1 MKRFFVL
8 VSAVILA
15 GAITSCTDISG
26 LENRMDSAESR
37 IAALEKNIGTL
48 NSDIVALKK
57 IVEGGTVS
65 SIVEKDGVYTITF
78 SDGTVITLNQGSTGI
93 ANAPIMSIDAD
104 GYWMVDYGNGPEYIL
119 VSGEKVKAVGDN
131 GVTPQFGVDA
141 SGYWT
146 VSYDGGKTFSQ
157 VKDVNGNPVK
167 AVSDGSSASDS
178 WFRSVTVKGDTLEVV
193 LNDGSTYALQIV
205 KDFSCVIKGAEDVVA
220 FTYGQTKTFTVE
232 MTGVASVMVTAPQ
245 GWSASMESEV
255 LSITAPEAETKALS
269 ADSKTDVCLLAI
281 SENGYSSLS
290 KVKVSVSSSVDP
302 TPDPDPDPDPDPVTY
317 PGLYGQ
323 YYNGEDVTIGSLTVN
338 KTTYPTVNYISATST
353 DKTLK
358 TGINFVDSDVV
369 AELPTEEIA
378 LPFIV
383 AGNTEGAR
391 TVLNAASQ
399 VKFVS
404 SATVENNVVEFQ
416 NVSLSTENIAEG
428 YLLANTQDNTME
440 RIGLNN
446 CRVDIIGDKN
456 LSYMLSARNLN
467 CFIVK
472 DCDIKANS
480 TKAVYLMQIQANEF
494 TMTELTITNNV
505 FWSDDAVKGFSVF
518 HNRKSTV
525 NKVNI
530 TQNTFVNVYPQAS
543 YAYCQLNNLAGGSV
557 SNNLFYFE
565 DYTTNC
571 TDTYTGIV
579 KAETKPTD
587 TAALVPYDNSL
598 QNYAVYNSSSI
609 PTKRMKVAQNIN
621 NGQIYNKTKADASE
635 VFDFTDDSENFN
647 IAKGIFK
654 SKKAA
659 YGAQRK

>member
-1 MKRFFVL
+1 M
-8 VSAVILA
+8 LA
-15 GAITSCTDISG
+15 IAAIAAFSCTKEKVENDSKTNNLSPITIQACSEGSVKVAFSTESYPSIVWTGTESISVLGTNTGNQTFTTESTGASAEFSG
-26 LENRMDSAESR
+26 LADLTDDNLYAVYPANNA
-37 IAALEKNIGTL
+37 IALNAGVTTTLSNVTIPATQTAVEGSFDPKAFVAVASTTSEEKSFSFKSVVSLLKFRLEDVASVEKVIFTGNNDEIMAGTASSINLDGTL
-48 NSDIVALKK
+48 ADDYTDESKSI
-57 IVEGGTVS
+57 TVTGPFTS
-65 SIVEKDGVYTITF
+65 GKDYFAATLPHLFDKGLTIYVQY
-78 SDGTVITLNQGSTGI
+78 SDGTVKSCKISSQLF
-93 ANAPIMSIDAD
+93 
-104 GYWMVDYGNGPEYIL
+104 E
-119 VSGEKVKAVGDN
+119 E
-131 GVTPQFGVDA
+131 
-141 SGYWT
+141 
-146 VSYDGGKTFSQ
+146 GKTR
-157 VKDVNGNPVK
+157 NCIRNLNTIP
-167 AVSDGSSASDS
+167 SAKLKVVTDLYAIYNVGAD
-178 WFRSVTVKGDTLEVV
+178 VTVGRV
-193 LNDGSTYALQIV
+193 
-205 KDFSCVIKGAEDVVA
+205 
-220 FTYGQTKTFTVE
+220 
-232 MTGVASVMVTAPQ
+232 
-245 GWSASMESEV
+245 
-255 LSITAPEAETKALS
+255 
-269 ADSKTDVCLLAI
+269 
-281 SENGYSSLS
+281 
-290 KVKVSVSSSVDP
+290 
-302 TPDPDPDPDPDPVTY
+302 
-317 PGLYGQ
+317 
-323 YYNGEDVTIGSLTVN
+323 TVN
-338 KTTYPTVNYISATST
+338 KTSYPTVNYICATST

-358 TGINFVDSDVV
+358 TGVNFVNSDVV
-369 AELPTEEIA
+369 AELPTGGIA

-391 TVLNAASQ
+391 TTLNAASQ
-399 VKFVS
+399 IKFVS

-416 NVSLSTENIAEG
+416 NVSLSTENITED

-480 TKAVYLMQIQANEF
+480 SNAVYLMQIQANEF

-543 YAYCQLNNLAGGSV
+543 YAYCQLDNLISGSV

-609 PTKRMKVAQNIN
+609 PTKKMKVAQNIN

-647 IAKGIFK
+647 ISKGIFK

-659 YGAQRK
+659 YGAHRQ

>member
-1 MKRFFVL
+1 M
-8 VSAVILA
+8 LA
-15 GAITSCTDISG
+15 IAAIAAFSCTKEKVENDSKTNNLSPITIQACSEGSVKVAFSTESYPSIVWTGTESISVLGTNTGNQTFTTESTGASAEFSG
-26 LENRMDSAESR
+26 LADLTDDNLYAVYPANNA
-37 IAALEKNIGTL
+37 IALNAGVTTTLSNVTIPATQTAVEGSFDPKAFVAVASTTSEEKSFSFKSVVSLLKFRLEDVASVEKVIFTGNNDEIMAGTASSINLDGTL
-48 NSDIVALKK
+48 ADDYTDESKSI
-57 IVEGGTVS
+57 TVTGPFTS
-65 SIVEKDGVYTITF
+65 GKDYFAATLPHLFDKGLTIYVQY
-78 SDGTVITLNQGSTGI
+78 SDGTVKSCKISSQLF
-93 ANAPIMSIDAD
+93 
-104 GYWMVDYGNGPEYIL
+104 E
-119 VSGEKVKAVGDN
+119 E
-131 GVTPQFGVDA
+131 
-141 SGYWT
+141 
-146 VSYDGGKTFSQ
+146 GKTR
-157 VKDVNGNPVK
+157 NCIRNLNTIP
-167 AVSDGSSASDS
+167 SAKLKVVTDLYALYNVGAD
-178 WFRSVTVKGDTLEVV
+178 VTVGRV
-193 LNDGSTYALQIV
+193 
-205 KDFSCVIKGAEDVVA
+205 
-220 FTYGQTKTFTVE
+220 
-232 MTGVASVMVTAPQ
+232 
-245 GWSASMESEV
+245 
-255 LSITAPEAETKALS
+255 
-269 ADSKTDVCLLAI
+269 
-281 SENGYSSLS
+281 
-290 KVKVSVSSSVDP
+290 
-302 TPDPDPDPDPDPVTY
+302 
-317 PGLYGQ
+317 
-323 YYNGEDVTIGSLTVN
+323 TVN
-338 KTTYPTVNYISATST
+338 KTSYPTVNYICATST

-358 TGINFVDSDVV
+358 TGVNFVNSDVV
-369 AELPTEEIA
+369 AELPTGGIA

-383 AGNTEGAR
+383 AGNTEGTR

-399 VKFVS
+399 IKFVS

-416 NVSLSTENIAEG
+416 NVSLSTENITED

-530 TQNTFVNVYPQAS
+530 TQNTFVNVYPQTS
-543 YAYCQLNNLAGGSV
+543 YAYCQLDNLISGSV

-647 IAKGIFK
+647 ISKGIFK
-654 SKKAA
+654 SKKSA
-659 YGAQRK
+659 YGAHRQ

>member
-37 IAALEKNIGTL
+37 IAALEKNLGTL

-93 ANAPIMSIDAD
+93 ANAPIMSIDED

-131 GVTPQFGVDA
+131 GVTPQFGVDT

-167 AVSDGSSASDS
+167 AVADGSSTSDS

-193 LNDGSTYALQIV
+193 LNDGSTYALLIV

-245 GWSASMESEV
+245 GWSAALESEV

-290 KVKVSVSSSVDP
+290 KVKVSVSSSADP
-302 TPDPDPDPDPDPVTY
+302 TPDPDPDPDPVTY
-317 PGLYGQ
+317 PGLYGK
-323 YYNGEDVTIGSLTVN
+323 YYNGEDVTIGSVTVN

-358 TGINFVDSDVV
+358 TGVNFVDADVV
-369 AELPTEEIA
+369 AELPTEEIE

-383 AGNTEGAR
+383 AGNTEGTR
-391 TVLNAASQ
+391 TALNAASQ
-399 VKFVS
+399 VKFIS
-404 SATVENNVVEFQ
+404 SATVESNVVEFQ

-446 CRVDIIGDKN
+446 CRVDIVGDKN

-494 TMTELTITNNV
+494 TMAELTITNNV
-505 FWSDDAVKGFSVF
+505 FWSDDAVKAFSVF
-518 HNRKSTV
+518 HNRKSAVT
-525 NKVNI
+525 KVNI
-530 TQNTFVNVYPQAS
+530 TQNTFVNVYPQKS
-543 YAYCQLNNLAGGSV
+543 YAYCQLDNLISGSV

-571 TDTYTGIV
+571 EDTYTGIV
-579 KAETKPTD
+579 KEETKANIDETLYA
-587 TAALVPYDNSL
+587 TFL
-598 QNYAVYNSSSI
+598 QNYAIYGSSI
-609 PTKRMKVAQNIN
+609 PTKRMKVGQNTN
-621 NGQIYNKTKADASE
+621 PGQIYNKAKADASE

-654 SKKAA
+654 SKKTAF
-659 YGAQRK
+659 GAQR

>member
-1 MKRFFVL
+1 M
-8 VSAVILA
+8 LA
-15 GAITSCTDISG
+15 IAAIAAFSCTKEKVENDSKTNNLSPITIQACSEGSVKVAFSTESYPSIVWTGTESISVLGTNTGNQTFTTESTGASAEFSG
-26 LENRMDSAESR
+26 LADLTDDNLYAVYPANNA
-37 IAALEKNIGTL
+37 IALNAGVTTTLSNVTIPATQTAVEGSFDPKAFVAVASTTSEEKSFSFKSVVSLLKFRLEDVASVEKVIFTGNNDEIMAGTASSINLDGTL
-48 NSDIVALKK
+48 ADDYTDESKSI
-57 IVEGGTVS
+57 TVTGPFTS
-65 SIVEKDGVYTITF
+65 GKDYFAATLPHLFDKGLTIYVQY
-78 SDGTVITLNQGSTGI
+78 SDGTVKSCKISSQLF
-93 ANAPIMSIDAD
+93 
-104 GYWMVDYGNGPEYIL
+104 E
-119 VSGEKVKAVGDN
+119 E
-131 GVTPQFGVDA
+131 
-141 SGYWT
+141 
-146 VSYDGGKTFSQ
+146 GKTR
-157 VKDVNGNPVK
+157 NCIRNLNTIP
-167 AVSDGSSASDS
+167 SAKLKVVTDLYALYNVGAD
-178 WFRSVTVKGDTLEVV
+178 VTVGRV
-193 LNDGSTYALQIV
+193 
-205 KDFSCVIKGAEDVVA
+205 
-220 FTYGQTKTFTVE
+220 
-232 MTGVASVMVTAPQ
+232 
-245 GWSASMESEV
+245 
-255 LSITAPEAETKALS
+255 
-269 ADSKTDVCLLAI
+269 
-281 SENGYSSLS
+281 
-290 KVKVSVSSSVDP
+290 
-302 TPDPDPDPDPDPVTY
+302 
-317 PGLYGQ
+317 
-323 YYNGEDVTIGSLTVN
+323 TVN
-338 KTTYPTVNYISATST
+338 KTSYPTVNYICATST

-358 TGINFVDSDVV
+358 TGVNFVNSDVV
-369 AELPTEEIA
+369 AELPTGGIA

-391 TVLNAASQ
+391 TTLNAASQ
-399 VKFVS
+399 IKFVS

-416 NVSLSTENIAEG
+416 NVSLSTENITEG

-543 YAYCQLNNLAGGSV
+543 YAYCQLDNLISGSV

-609 PTKRMKVAQNIN
+609 PTKKMKVAQNIN

-647 IAKGIFK
+647 ISKGIFK

-659 YGAQRK
+659 YGAHRQ